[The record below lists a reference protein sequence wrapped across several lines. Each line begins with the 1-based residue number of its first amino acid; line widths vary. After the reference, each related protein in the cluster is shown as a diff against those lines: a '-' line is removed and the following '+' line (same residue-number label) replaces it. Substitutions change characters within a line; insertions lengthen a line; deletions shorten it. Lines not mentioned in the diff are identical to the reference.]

1 MTSSRDY
8 KSESR
13 REFDKVAPHYDK
25 NSAFY
30 YRITRWCD
38 DAVIDRIG
46 KMDAAFDRVLDVGC
60 GTGVLLHKLSLC
72 YPKVRFDGLD
82 LSDQM
87 IAQAVAKSLPNAVFS
102 QGDAENPPYPDNTFD
117 ILMCTSSFHHYPNP
131 QAAIQSFHRIL
142 KPGGLLILCDMALPL
157 PIRFLANH
165 LWFRIIRSG
174 DVHTYSQTEITK
186 LLNDHQ
192 FSQCAYKKISPVEFM
207 ITAIA
212 AKGTHE
218 QTH

>member
-1 MTSSRDY
+1 MTSARDY

-13 REFDKVAPHYDK
+13 REFDKVAPDYDK

-46 KMDAAFDRVLDVGC
+46 KIDKPFERILDVGC

-87 IAQAVAKSLPNAVFS
+87 IAQATAKSLSNVEWK

-117 ILMCTSSFHHYPNP
+117 VLMCTSSFHHYPNP
-131 QAAIQSFHRIL
+131 QQAIQSFYRIL
-142 KPGGLLILCDMALPL
+142 KPEGLLILCDMALPL

-165 LWFRIIRSG
+165 LWFKCIRSG
-174 DVHTYSQTEITK
+174 DVHTYSKNEIES
-186 LLNDHQ
+186 LLADQHFAN
-192 FSQCAYKKISPVEFM
+192 AEYKKISPVEFM

-212 AKGTHE
+212 SKDANA
-218 QTH
+218 QTD

>member
-60 GTGVLLHKLSLC
+60 GTGVLLHSA
-72 YPKVRFDGLD
+72 F
-82 LSDQM
+82 
-87 IAQAVAKSLPNAVFS
+87 A
-102 QGDAENPPYPDNTFD
+102 
-117 ILMCTSSFHHYPNP
+117 
-131 QAAIQSFHRIL
+131 IL
-142 KPGGLLILCDMALPL
+142 KSGSMVWIC
-157 PIRFLANH
+157 PIR
-165 LWFRIIRSG
+165 
-174 DVHTYSQTEITK
+174 
-186 LLNDHQ
+186 
-192 FSQCAYKKISPVEFM
+192 
-207 ITAIA
+207 
-212 AKGTHE
+212 
-218 QTH
+218 